1 MSRSA
6 YLTAEPVDASH
17 GWISRLPGETEL
29 ILSSYLLGLAPG
41 DDLTAT
47 LSMTPQYLNSIWQCA
62 DSGNVW

>member
-47 LSMTPQYLNSIWQCA
+47 LSMTP
-62 DSGNVW
+62 